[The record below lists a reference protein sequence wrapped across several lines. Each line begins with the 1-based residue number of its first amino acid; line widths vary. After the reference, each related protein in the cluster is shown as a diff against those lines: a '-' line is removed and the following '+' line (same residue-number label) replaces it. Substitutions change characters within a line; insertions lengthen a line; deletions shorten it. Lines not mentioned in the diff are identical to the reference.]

1 MQGSSDAG
9 GTAGRGGYI
18 RSGMPDRGLPFQ
30 PGRDPK
36 GAVEDQ
42 RAQDPAKPRRIT
54 SLGDIHVSRAYAVRE
69 RYRHR
74 NDGGGVALNGKW
86 LCEDE
91 DAAELAVG
99 WIQEPASEEA
109 VGIHRYRRGR
119 RREGLAASRVERD
132 TCLRDLAGGGETG
145 HHDVDRIPSS
155 DQL

>member
-9 GTAGRGGYI
+9 GTAGRGGDI

-30 PGRDPK
+30 PGRDPEGALEAK
-36 GAVEDQ
+36 GAQE
-42 RAQDPAKPRRIT
+42 PAKPRRIT

-69 RYRHR
+69 RYRRR

-109 VGIHRYRRGR
+109 VGLHRYRRGR
-119 RREGLAASRVERD
+119 RRGGVVRSRVERE
-132 TCLRDLAGGGETG
+132 TVLR
-145 HHDVDRIPSS
+145 
-155 DQL
+155 